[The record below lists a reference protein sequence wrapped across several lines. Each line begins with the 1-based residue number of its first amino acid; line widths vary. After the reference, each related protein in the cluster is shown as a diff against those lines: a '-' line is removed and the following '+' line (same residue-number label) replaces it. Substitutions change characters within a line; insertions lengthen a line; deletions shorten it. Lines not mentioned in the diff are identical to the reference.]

1 MYFVIGFCGALA
13 CLGMFGLGAAVGWN
27 VHRLTR
33 SGAASGEIRDADA
46 PPAVTDERDA
56 FRRLQSYGVEDAY
69 GLNRQEG

>member
-1 MYFVIGFCGALA
+1 MYFVIGFCGAAVCLA
-13 CLGMFGLGAAVGWN
+13 LFGLGAVIGWN
-27 VHRLTR
+27 VYRLTR
-33 SGAASGEIRDADA
+33 NGAASADA